1 MTELS
6 KRRKGCFVK
15 HMHPSPMFLSPTLRL
30 PIFKGKTRSKFKDKW
45 LPIVFLEIRKA
56 FPIQLYTLM
65 STIFR
70 VLSSH
75 STSIFQNLSKT
86 LPRCQLF
93 WRAVTLDY
101 MKEFAF
107 RILWQLLNYAA
118 SKLGKPGPSLWERR
132 WVASQGSTP
141 SDKPGL
147 RTPQVS
153 HFVDNSHIFE
163 GKNIHRVQS

>member
-6 KRRKGCFVK
+6 ERRKGCFVK
-15 HMHPSPMFLSPTLRL
+15 HMRPSLTFLSPTPRF
-30 PIFKGKTRSKFKDKW
+30 PIFKGKTCSKFKDKW

-56 FPIQLYTLM
+56 FPIRLYTLM

-70 VLSSH
+70 VLSSQ

-86 LPRCQLF
+86 LSRCQLF

-118 SKLGKPGPSLWERR
+118 SELGKPGPSPWERRR
-132 WVASQGSTP
+132 WVAGI
-141 SDKPGL
+141 PGFHTL
-147 RTPQVS
+147 RQAQAEDPP
-153 HFVDNSHIFE
+153 
-163 GKNIHRVQS
+163 GAPLCG